1 MERGSRGKEPAV
13 KLTSL
18 NAHERRTVIRDTIGF
33 WAPVLILLAKAAFLR
48 RREQRASSGT

>member
-1 MERGSRGKEPAV
+1 M